1 MFIVA
6 LGAMLFIGWLYLGE
20 MSDVRSIK
28 AAVTAAADSTAVALS
43 QSANPER
50 NTDADADGIFI
61 KHIQT
66 SSTLE
71 DVSVK
76 QSVEPISAG
85 RLRQSVKVTARA
97 RTTLSEFFNMQGA
110 EIDITATHDFDRKK
124 QHGAGCGTVCRRPAS
139 C

>member
-1 MFIVA
+1 VNKIMFIVA

-97 RTTLSEFFNMQGA
+97 RTALSEFFNMQGA

-124 QHGAGCGTVCRRPAS
+124 
-139 C
+139 

>member
-1 MFIVA
+1 MNKIMFIVA

-97 RTTLSEFFNMQGA
+97 RTTLSEFFNMHGA

-124 QHGAGCGTVCRRPAS
+124 
-139 C
+139 

>member
-66 SSTLE
+66 PSTLE
-71 DVSVK
+71 DVTVK

-124 QHGAGCGTVCRRPAS
+124 
-139 C
+139 

>member
-20 MSDVRSIK
+20 MNDVRSIK

-110 EIDITATHDFDRKK
+110 EIEITATHDFDRKK
-124 QHGAGCGTVCRRPAS
+124 
-139 C
+139 

>member
-1 MFIVA
+1 MNKIMFIVA

-20 MSDVRSIK
+20 MSDVGSIK
-28 AAVTAAADSTAVALS
+28 AMVTAAADSTAVALA

-50 NTDADADGIFI
+50 NTDADADGIFR

-110 EIDITATHDFDRKK
+110 EIEITATHDFDRKK
-124 QHGAGCGTVCRRPAS
+124 
-139 C
+139 

>member
-28 AAVTAAADSTAVALS
+28 TAVTAAADSTAVALS

-97 RTTLSEFFNMQGA
+97 RTALSEFFNMQGA

-124 QHGAGCGTVCRRPAS
+124 
-139 C
+139 

>member
-66 SSTLE
+66 PSTLE

-97 RTTLSEFFNMQGA
+97 RTALSEFFNMQGA

-124 QHGAGCGTVCRRPAS
+124 
-139 C
+139 

>member
-28 AAVTAAADSTAVALS
+28 TAVTAAADSTAVALS

-66 SSTLE
+66 PSTLE

-124 QHGAGCGTVCRRPAS
+124 
-139 C
+139 

>member
-28 AAVTAAADSTAVALS
+28 TAVTAAADSTAVALS

-110 EIDITATHDFDRKK
+110 EIEITATHDFDRKK
-124 QHGAGCGTVCRRPAS
+124 
-139 C
+139 

>member
-1 MFIVA
+1 MNKIMFIVA

-124 QHGAGCGTVCRRPAS
+124 
-139 C
+139 

>member
-71 DVSVK
+71 DVSLK

-124 QHGAGCGTVCRRPAS
+124 
-139 C
+139 

>member
-97 RTTLSEFFNMQGA
+97 RTALSEFFNMQGA

-124 QHGAGCGTVCRRPAS
+124 
-139 C
+139 